1 MVNCSFSKSFLF
13 LLNIVLSWSLFA
25 EPEVPERLVEVA
37 LQRLDQHYLAFTM
50 RHHPHWHTYWKNPG
64 AAGLPTEIQIEGLDV
79 EELEW
84 PAPQTHREQADV
96 ITFGYEGEI
105 TRFFKVEKVLSEKIE
120 LKARWLVCRHICIPG
135 EIKISALWPKKG
147 ALSNIGPANPF
158 EVSEG
163 ELRQRRGKLPT
174 PAAWPGELEMK
185 LLKGT
190 QKNALSLLYQ
200 RPGDLD
206 LSKGH
211 DLLTPFS
218 HSLLTVG
225 YEQLKRGISEMRGR
239 LDIEWDGEYK
249 EPPIAFPEN
258 GHFASPLK
266 LKFLY
271 RASPDRVLVVEKAF
285 ASFATDTQLLEE
297 FERLPSQTADR
308 PLTRS
313 NRHFLFYLLL
323 AFLGGLILNVMPC
336 VLPVISLK
344 LFHLIGHSDE
354 SPRMILKHNLF
365 YTLGVVSTFLL
376 LGLVIIALKASGES
390 VGWGFQLQ
398 SPHFVGLMAVFL
410 FVLGLNL
417 FGLFEFHTPGGKVF
431 GDLQIKQGVWG
442 DFASGILATILATP
456 CSAPF
461 LGTALT
467 FALASNQSGTTI
479 LLVFTFIGLGL
490 AFPFI
495 VTGLFPK
502 SISLLPRPGM
512 WMEQLKKF
520 LGLTLF
526 LSVVWLLDVFISLVD
541 AGPPVIQ
548 LHTALL
554 LIFFAFYLRRF
565 MTKNIAIQG
574 AFFAIPMLLLLQIH
588 LRELPN
594 PIFGSVQSDQRLDWT
609 PWSREQMQKQKE
621 QGNLVFINFTAKWCL
636 TCKVNEKLVFNT
648 RAFSE
653 LARDKKMTLLK
664 GDWTK
669 RDPQISDFLK
679 EHGFVGV
686 PAYFLQG
693 PSGKLIALGEMV
705 TYQKIYQQ
713 IEALD

>member
-1 MVNCSFSKSFLF
+1 MMKSFLF
-13 LLNIVLSWSLFA
+13 WLNIVLLWPVLA
-25 EPEVPERLVEVA
+25 EPEIPERLVEVA
-37 LQRLDQHYLAFTM
+37 LQRLDQHHLAFTM

-64 AAGLPTEIQIEGLDV
+64 AAGLPTEIQIKGL
-79 EELEW
+79 EALELEW

-105 TRFFKVEKVLSEKIE
+105 TRFFEVKKVLSEKIE

-135 EIKISALWPKKG
+135 EAKISALWPKGG
-147 ALSNIGPANPF
+147 ALQRITPPNPF
-158 EVSEG
+158 EVAES
-163 ELRQRRGKLPT
+163 ELRQRKSNLPALT
-174 PAAWPGELEMK
+174 EWPNELDIK
-185 LLKGT
+185 LLQGT
-190 QKNALSLLYQ
+190 KDKALSLLYR
-200 RPGDLD
+200 RPNDFA
-206 LSKGH
+206 LSKGY
-211 DLLTPFS
+211 DLLIPFS
-218 HSLLTVG
+218 HSLLTMG
-225 YEQLKRGISEMRGR
+225 FEQLKTDTLGMNGR
-239 LDIEWDGEYK
+239 LDIEWDGEYR
-249 EPPIAFPEN
+249 EPPVAFPQS
-258 GHFASPLK
+258 GKFDSPLK

-271 RASPDRVLVVEKAF
+271 RTSPDRVLMIEKVF
-285 ASFATDTQLLEE
+285 TSFSKDTQLLEE
-297 FERLPSQTADR
+297 FERIPSKTADA
-308 PLTRS
+308 PAS
-313 NRHFLFYLLL
+313 GPGRHFLFYLLL
-323 AFLGGLILNVMPC
+323 AFVGGLILNVMPC

-344 LFHLIGHSDE
+344 LFHLVGHSDE

-365 YTLGVVSTFLL
+365 YTLGVLCTFLL

-398 SPHFVGLMAVFL
+398 SPHFVAIMAVFL

-442 DFASGILATILATP
+442 DFASGVLATILATP

-467 FALASNQSGTTI
+467 FALASNQSGSTI
-479 LLVFTFIGLGL
+479 LLVFIFIGLGL

-495 VTGLFPK
+495 VTGFFPG
-502 SISLLPRPGM
+502 SISLLPRPGA
-512 WMEQLKKF
+512 WMEKLKKF
-520 LGLTLF
+520 LALTLF
-526 LSVVWLLDVFISLVD
+526 LSVLWLLDVFMSLVD
-541 AGPPVIQ
+541 AGVPVIQ

-554 LIFFAFYLRRF
+554 FIFFAFYLR
-565 MTKNIAIQG
+565 KNITRNIYLQG
-574 AFFAIPMLLLLQIH
+574 LSFAIPTLLLFQIH

-594 PIFGSVQSDQRLDWT
+594 PFFGSVQSSLRLNWI

-621 QGNLVFINFTAKWCL
+621 QKNLVFINFTAKWCL
-636 TCKVNEKLVFNT
+636 TCKVNEKLVFST

-679 EHGFVGV
+679 ENGFVGV
-686 PAYFLQG
+686 PAYFLQS
-693 PSGKLIALGEMV
+693 PEGKLIPLGEMV
-705 TYQKIYQQ
+705 TYQKIHQQ
-713 IEALD
+713 IEALE

>member
-1 MVNCSFSKSFLF
+1 MMTLFSKSFLF
-13 LLNIVLSWSLFA
+13 LFNIFLIWPIFA
-25 EPEVPERLVEVA
+25 EPDVPERLVEVA
-37 LQRLDQHYLAFTM
+37 LQRLDQHTLAFTM

-64 AAGLPTEIQIEGLDV
+64 AAGLPTEIQIEGLDL

-84 PAPQTHREQADV
+84 PTPQTHREQADV

-105 TRFFKVEKVLSEKIE
+105 TRFFEIKEVLSEKVE

-135 EIKISALWPKKG
+135 EIKINALWQKNG
-147 ALSNIGPANPF
+147 TLRNISPANPF
-158 EVSEG
+158 EVTEQ
-163 ELRQRRGKLPT
+163 ELRQRRSNLPA
-174 PAAWPGELEMK
+174 PAEWPNDLEIK

-190 QKNALSLLYQ
+190 KDKNLSLLYR
-200 RPGDLD
+200 RPGDFTLPE
-206 LSKGH
+206 GH
-211 DLLTPFS
+211 DLLIPFS
-218 HSLLTVG
+218 HPLLTTG
-225 YEQLKRGISEMRGR
+225 YEQLKLGISDMRGR
-239 LDIEWDGEYK
+239 QDIEWDGEYK
-249 EPPIAFPEN
+249 EPPIAFPEK
-258 GHFASPLK
+258 GKFDSPLK

-271 RASPDRVLVVEKAF
+271 RASADRVLVLEKAF
-285 ASFATDTQLLEE
+285 ASFQMEGTQLLEE
-297 FERLPSQTADR
+297 FEQIQSKTADA
-308 PLTRS
+308 PPTRT

-323 AFLGGLILNVMPC
+323 AFVGGLILNVMPC

-344 LFHLIGHSDE
+344 LFHLVGHSDE

-365 YTLGVVSTFLL
+365 YTLGVVATFLL

-398 SPHFVGLMAVFL
+398 SPHFVAIMAVFL

-442 DFASGILATILATP
+442 DFSSGVLATILATP

-467 FALASNQSGTTI
+467 FALASDQSAATI
-479 LLVFTFIGLGL
+479 LCVFSFVGLGL

-495 VTGLFPK
+495 VTGFFPK
-502 SISLLPRPGM
+502 SISLLPRPGA
-512 WMEQLKKF
+512 WMEKLKKF

-526 LSVVWLLDVFISLVD
+526 LSVVWLLDVFMSLVD
-541 AGPPVIQ
+541 AGTPVIQ
-548 LHTALL
+548 LQTALL
-554 LIFFAFYLRRF
+554 LIFFAFYLRKNI
-565 MTKNIAIQG
+565 TKNTYMQG
-574 AFFAIPMLLLLQIH
+574 TFFAIPALLLLQIH
-588 LRELPN
+588 FCELPN
-594 PIFGSVQSDQRLDWT
+594 PIFGSVQSSLRLDWI

-621 QGNLVFINFTAKWCL
+621 QKNLVFINFTAKWCL

-648 RAFSE
+648 RAFSD
-653 LARDKKMTLLK
+653 LAKDKKMTLLK

-679 EHGFVGV
+679 ENGFVGV
-686 PAYFLQG
+686 PAYFLQS
-693 PSGKLIALGEMV
+693 PSGQLIPLGEMV
-705 TYQKIYQQ
+705 TYQKILQQ
-713 IEALD
+713 IETLD